1 MVKLAKTPYG
11 FFAVAM
17 QNQIV
22 EVEEL
27 PKDPKKVAE
36 KLNDGSFEA
45 WEKGLIKKGIDVEDG
60 LFDPLKAASLIGISE
75 KEYLKHS
82 RLVGIEEGKILLKKA
97 IGKDYIIIQ
106 SVAGLDDL
114 NKSIN
119 ILMNRIREWYGLHYP
134 ELKEE
139 DHEKFL
145 KKIIADKRE
154 TSMGIELEAK
164 DKKAIQNSAKVILEM
179 YAEKTRLENYLES
192 LMKEVAPNL
201 EVLAG
206 ANLGARL
213 IDRAG
218 NLKNLG
224 EMPGSTIQVL
234 GAEKALFKHLRSG
247 TPSPKHGVIF
257 QHKVINGA
265 PKDARGKLARTLA
278 SKLSIAARVDLYSGK
293 INKSLEKDW
302 NQRVK
307 EVLK

>member
-11 FFAVAM
+11 FFAIAM

-22 EVEEL
+22 EMKEL
-27 PKDPKKVAE
+27 PKDPKKVAIE
-36 KLNDGSFEA
+36 LNDGSFEE
-45 WEKGLIKKGIDVEDG
+45 WQKKLIKKGLDVEDG
-60 LFDPLKAASLIGISE
+60 LFDPLRAASLIGT
-75 KEYLKHS
+75 KRRDYLAYS

-119 ILMNRIREWYGLHYP
+119 IMINRIREWYGLHYP

-145 KKIIADKRE
+145 KKILDDKRGK
-154 TSMGIELEAK
+154 SMGIELSEK
-164 DKKAIQNSAKVILEM
+164 DKEAIQKSAKMILEM
-179 YAEKTRLENYLES
+179 YKEKGSLEAYLEK

-201 EVLAG
+201 EKLAG

-213 IDRAG
+213 VDRAG
-218 NLKNLG
+218 SLKKLS

-234 GAEKALFKHLRSG
+234 GAEKALFKHLRKG
-247 TPSPKHGVIF
+247 TPPPKHGVIF
-257 QHKVINGA
+257 QHAVINRA
-265 PKDARGKLARTLA
+265 PRDKRGRLARTLA
-278 SKLSIAARVDLYSGK
+278 SKMALASRIDFYSGK
-293 INKSLEKDW
+293 INDSITRSW
-302 NQRVK
+302 NKRIK
-307 EVLK
+307 EVLN